1 LKIARR
7 FVTGLAIEAGPESGF
22 RSGVAG
28 TPGYMAPEQIRG
40 EAVDARSDLF
50 ALGVVL
56 LESISGYAPFRKTT
70 WTASSAATLAQEVSP
85 TGIDRLSPEV
95 QTIVRRAISRDPSAR
110 YESALAFLASLR
122 KLGVS
127 ETTSR
132 LPQSIASTV
141 SSMLPPQTNGSSSI
155 IGTRPNPAMALT
167 GRPGR
172 SLSSA
177 FDTSRTAE

>member
-1 LKIARR
+1 
-7 FVTGLAIEAGPESGF
+7 
-22 RSGVAG
+22 
-28 TPGYMAPEQIRG
+28 MAPEQIRG

-122 KLGVS
+122 KLGVT

-132 LPQSIASTV
+132 LPQSIASWPRNDGRASPSVVLRTFAG
-141 SSMLPPQTNGSSSI
+141 LPLEEFDFAFGGRGCGFGHT
-155 IGTRPNPAMALT
+155 PNLIV
-167 GRPGR
+167 
-172 SLSSA
+172 
-177 FDTSRTAE
+177 